1 MDLNIDNTSTNEQSS
16 QSTIVKGDVVINKAF
31 DEIYCVPNGIAA
43 IPVLVVM
50 CIYYDT
56 MSCFDTHSNKI
67 VEVPKNQFRKLSHIS
82 L

>member
-16 QSTIVKGDVVINKAF
+16 QSTIVKGDVINKAF

>member
-16 QSTIVKGDVVINKAF
+16 QSTIVKGDVIINKAF

-43 IPVLVVM
+43 IPVLVV
-50 CIYYDT
+50 IYVYCDT
-56 MSCFDTHSNKI
+56 ISCFDTHSNKI